1 MRFITTTEIALRG
14 LGTKRSRTFLTLL
27 GIAIGVA
34 AVIVI
39 ASLGAGTQLLI
50 TDEISGLGADVIA
63 VQPGRST
70 TGFADIASRLYA
82 KSLVTADIEVLRRT
96 DNVPHAVSV
105 EPIVM
110 VPGSV
115 SYEGETYYPQIVG
128 GSAELYQRMFD
139 MFPAEGEMFGESEIR
154 EVASIAVIG
163 YKVNN
168 ELFQGRSGYG
178 EKITIGG
185 KKFRVTGV
193 LPQMGQVA
201 FAQVDEMVLIPH
213 TTAQTYLLGQKHFNE
228 FIVQVDDPVHVART
242 EEDIERTLREAHK
255 LEDGEESDFVVRTP
269 SALIEQVGTILGTLT
284 LFLSAVVAIALV
296 VGGIGIMNIML
307 VSVTE
312 RTREIGLRKAVGATD
327 ADVLAQFLLE
337 AMLLTLLGGAVGIA
351 FGAGVAYGASV
362 AINAFT
368 SLEWT
373 YVFPLE
379 AAGIA
384 LAFSAL
390 IGLVFG
396 LYPARKASKKSPME
410 ALRYE

>member
-1 MRFITTTEIALRG
+1 MRIIATTEIAVHG
-14 LGTKRSRTFLTLL
+14 LGTKPSRTFLTLL

-34 AVIVI
+34 AVITI

-63 VQPGRST
+63 VQPGRNT
-70 TGFADIASRLYA
+70 TGLADIASRLYA
-82 KSLVTADIEVLRRT
+82 KSLDSADVDALRRT
-96 DNVPHAVSV
+96 ENVPHAVSV

-115 SYEGETYYPQIVG
+115 SFESQTYYPQIVG
-128 GSAELYQRMFD
+128 GSAELYQQMFD
-139 MFPAEGEMFGESEIR
+139 IYPAEGDMFGDTEIR
-154 EVASIAVIG
+154 EKASIAVIG
-163 YKVNN
+163 YKVNL
-168 ELFQGRSGYG
+168 ELFSGRSGYG

-193 LPQMGQVA
+193 LPQLGQVA
-201 FAQVDEMVLIPH
+201 FAQVDDMVLIPH
-213 TTAQTYLLGQKHFNE
+213 TTAQTYLLGQKHYNE

-242 EEDIERTLREAHK
+242 EEDIKRTLRETHK
-255 LEDGEESDFVVRTP
+255 LDDGEESDFVVQTP
-269 SALIEQVGTILGTLT
+269 SALIEQVGTILDTLT
-284 LFLSAVVAIALV
+284 LFLTAVVAIALV

-327 ADVLAQFLLE
+327 ANILTQFLLE
-337 AMLLTLLGGAVGIA
+337 AMLLTMLGGAFGIVL
-351 FGAGVAYGASV
+351 GAGAAYGASV
-362 AINAFT
+362 AIRAFST
-368 SLEWT
+368 LNWAF
-373 YVFPLE
+373 VFPLE
-379 AAGIA
+379 AASIA
-384 LAFSAL
+384 LLFSAF